1 MTPED
6 IPGGPSGQ
14 PEKWTWRDR
23 ARGSV
28 VSATVL
34 DPGTE
39 PLDGIEAFQTAYVP
53 DRLLLSDGVDIV
65 WRESGWRDLAGE
77 LRADSIGGEMLE
89 MEVAP

>member
-6 IPGGPSGQ
+6 ITGGPNGQ

-53 DRLLLSDGVDIV
+53 DRLLLSDGVDGGLLEGNYTRV
-65 WRESGWRDLAGE
+65 REAAAVFGWGSCESASTEPR
-77 LRADSIGGEMLE
+77 
-89 MEVAP
+89 